1 MFFIVLEITWE
12 PYFNGKYSLIETS
25 FIDLWRNSSTNQ
37 VEGLAFQN
45 DMEVLENSTL
55 KKKKKGRRRT
65 SKEEGKRCSSND
77 LCCREGICL
86 VVILLPLLLFVIV
99 ILPLREVVML
109 HTDRKLHLFNVIC
122 PLKTAFI
129 MLPVYK
135 SFRPTRLGL
144 YEASTPNWSSCQ
156 IIHRPAFVYTKPYQ
170 PKQ

>member
-1 MFFIVLEITWE
+1 
-12 PYFNGKYSLIETS
+12 
-25 FIDLWRNSSTNQ
+25 
-37 VEGLAFQN
+37 
-45 DMEVLENSTL
+45 MEVLENSTL

-144 YEASTPNWSSCQ
+144 YEASTPN
-156 IIHRPAFVYTKPYQ
+156 
-170 PKQ
+170 